1 MKESKEKIAFYDFC
15 ETLVPYQSADAY
27 VKYVLKHHNTFM
39 TQLRHKFYIL
49 LKICHLLQIYLRI
62 IRTSHKEYYLRQL
75 KGLPESVMRE
85 QAKAFYD
92 ECVVPK
98 LVPETYSMM
107 QSLQKEGYRVVLVS
121 GGYDVYLRYFAA
133 DNNIADDDLLAT
145 ELIFVNGVFTG
156 MMGQD
161 CMNENKILRIEKK
174 FNREDIYSIAIS
186 DSPSDFP
193 LLKWVDEAYLVQK
206 RSAKYKENDILN
218 VLYVK

>member
-1 MKESKEKIAFYDFC
+1 M
-15 ETLVPYQSADAY
+15 
-27 VKYVLKHHNTFM
+27 
-39 TQLRHKFYIL
+39 
-49 LKICHLLQIYLRI
+49 
-62 IRTSHKEYYLRQL
+62 
-75 KGLPESVMRE
+75 
-85 QAKAFYD
+85 
-92 ECVVPK
+92 
-98 LVPETYSMM
+98 
-107 QSLQKEGYRVVLVS
+107 
-121 GGYDVYLRYFAA
+121 YLRYFAA